1 MRLVLWRFVRFQ
13 GKWQAKEGQ
22 EKQSSGLRYTFAM
35 IHTITLNP
43 TLDLTYIVDAFT
55 ENDTVRAQTVYRMPG
70 GKGINVSRM
79 ATRIGH
85 PTVALGFIAGST
97 GLEVSRRLEDE
108 GVNTWFTP
116 LETGETRTNPIIE
129 AKSGQHLR
137 VSGLGPFADQRAVQ
151 SLREAVFLL
160 RAPDFLLVSG
170 SRLQGVPED
179 FYTSILHQAKTEGIK
194 TVVDADGAE
203 LEHGIAAGAYLIKP
217 NRHELERL
225 LKRHLPTVQDV
236 LSGAKQ
242 CLEMGVGLVAASMGG
257 DGALLVSRDF
267 AYHAKPPKVQH
278 GSAVGAGDS
287 FLAGLLA
294 KLAEGQAPK
303 DALRFA
309 IACGSATASVQGS
322 QLGNMELIG
331 GLLSLVDVYEL

>member
-1 MRLVLWRFVRFQ
+1 
-13 GKWQAKEGQ
+13 
-22 EKQSSGLRYTFAM
+22 M

-43 TLDLTYIVDAFT
+43 TLDLTYIVDAFH

-79 ATRIGH
+79 ATRILH
-85 PTVALGFIAGST
+85 PTVALGFIAGGT

-116 LETGETRTNPIIE
+116 LEQGETRTNPIIE
-129 AKSGQHLR
+129 AKSGEHLR
-137 VSGLGPFADQRAVQ
+137 VSGLGPVADARAVE

-170 SRLQGVPED
+170 SRLKGVPED
-179 FYTSILHQAKTEGIK
+179 FYTGIIGECKAQNIK

-203 LEHGIAAGAYLIKP
+203 LENGIKAGAFLIKP

-225 LKRHLPTVQDV
+225 LKRELPTVTDV
-236 LSGAKQ
+236 LDGAKQ
-242 CLEMGVGLVAASMGG
+242 CLQMGVSMVAASMGG
-257 DGALLVSRDF
+257 DGALLVSHDY
-267 AYHAKPPKVQH
+267 AYHAKPPQVQA

-294 KLAEGQAPK
+294 KLAEGLEPK
-303 DALRFA
+303 AALRFA

-322 QLGNMELIG
+322 QLGNLEIINS
-331 GLLSLVDVYEL
+331 LLPSIEVNAL

>member
-1 MRLVLWRFVRFQ
+1 
-13 GKWQAKEGQ
+13 
-22 EKQSSGLRYTFAM
+22 M

-43 TLDLTYIVDAFT
+43 TLDLTYLVDEFQ

-79 ATRIGH
+79 ATRIKH
-85 PTVALGFIAGST
+85 PTVALGFIAGAT
-97 GLEVSRRLEDE
+97 GLEVSRRLEEE

-116 LETGETRTNPIIE
+116 LEGGETRTNPIIE

-137 VSGLGPFADQRAVQ
+137 VSGLGPLADTRAVE
-151 SLREAVFLL
+151 SLRDAVFLL
-160 RAPDFLLVSG
+160 RPPDFLLVSG
-170 SRLQGVPED
+170 SRLKGVPEN
-179 FYTSILHQAKTEGIK
+179 FYSDIIQTAKGQGIK

-203 LEHGIAAGAYLIKP
+203 LETGIASGAYLIKP

-225 LKRHLPTVQDV
+225 LKRELPTIADV
-236 LSGAKQ
+236 LEAAKQ
-242 CLEMGVGLVAASMGG
+242 CLQMGVGIVAASMGG
-257 DGALLVSRDF
+257 EGALLVSHDYAF
-267 AYHAKPPKVQH
+267 HAKPPTVQH

-294 KLAEGQAPK
+294 KLSEGLQAHE
-303 DALRFA
+303 ALRFA

-322 QLGNMELIG
+322 RLGNLELIS
-331 GLLSLVDVYEL
+331 GLLPEVEVMSL

>member
-1 MRLVLWRFVRFQ
+1 
-13 GKWQAKEGQ
+13 
-22 EKQSSGLRYTFAM
+22 M

-43 TLDLTYIVDAFT
+43 TLDLTYIVEQFH

-85 PTVALGFIAGST
+85 PTVALGFIAGAT

-137 VSGLGPFADQRAVQ
+137 VSGLGPVADARAVE

-160 RAPDFLLVSG
+160 RSPDFLLVSG
-170 SRLQGVPED
+170 SRLKGVPND
-179 FYTSILHQAKTEGIK
+179 FYTGIIEETKTQGIK

-203 LEHGIAAGAYLIKP
+203 LENGIAAGAYLIKP

-225 LKRHLPTVQDV
+225 LKRELPSVRDV
-236 LSGAKQ
+236 LEGAKQ
-242 CLEMGVGLVAASMGG
+242 CLQMGVNVVAASMGG
-257 DGALLVSRDF
+257 EGALLVSQDY
-267 AYHAKPPKVQH
+267 AYHAKPPQVQH

-294 KLAEGQAPK
+294 KLAEGLAPK

-322 QLGNMELIG
+322 QLGNLELIDR
-331 GLLSLVDVYEL
+331 LLPLVDVYEF